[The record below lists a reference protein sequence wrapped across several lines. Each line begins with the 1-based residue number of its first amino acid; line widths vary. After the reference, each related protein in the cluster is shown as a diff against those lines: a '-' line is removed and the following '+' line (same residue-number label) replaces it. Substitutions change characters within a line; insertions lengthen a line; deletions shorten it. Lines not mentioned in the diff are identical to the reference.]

1 LVKEIDVE
9 FNNFLALLTKA
20 IGSKLTEKF
29 PANEVQKICVGVT
42 REHFNNVLDGT
53 ITTLNAIKNRAGAVD
68 HYDDAV
74 SVLLIQLIGPLN
86 RIDLAGNVERNEL
99 FHAYLSI
106 LSKVLQQEKVRT
118 RFTVIMDQA
127 MKAA

>member
-1 LVKEIDVE
+1 LVKEIDIE
-9 FNNFLALLTKA
+9 FNSFLALLTKA
-20 IGSKLTEKF
+20 IGAKLTEKY
-29 PANEVQKICVGVT
+29 PANAVKQVCIGVS
-42 REHFNNVLDGT
+42 RNHFNNIFDGI
-53 ITTLNAIKNRAGAVD
+53 ITTLNAIRNRAGDID

-86 RIDLAGNVERNEL
+86 KIELAENVERNEL

-118 RFTVIMDQA
+118 RFTGIMDEA